1 MPFDILTRLSLT
13 AKIATIIVLAN
24 FAGLAVTS
32 YFSWTAE
39 TAAALETA
47 YLNWQRNAQQI
58 GEIAEGGV
66 KWKKAAAIREAYS
79 LYRSTPLQGMAHFE
93 AINGKGETVDS
104 WTVDGEDTALLTSI
118 AVKTI
123 KAVSEE
129 PVWDKTAGDFVA
141 LALPLGKDKAGQPI
155 GYIATVWSTKLIYA
169 ESNMKSLEFLAKQ
182 AVVIT
187 LVICAFLIAMRRNVG
202 KPLAKLS
209 ARIAAFQKGDFES
222 PVAFL
227 EKRDEIGV
235 IARALDAS
243 LKEAGAKLG
252 QEKIAAAQRDALDA
266 ERVRFSEQAG
276 EAARNQAEIVARIG
290 RALEQLAEGDF
301 AIRLPDLG
309 PDFEKLRTDFH
320 KMIESVSETVREIGG
335 ATIAVDSGTS
345 ELARAADDL
354 AKRTETQAASLGETA
369 SALDQ
374 ITVTVRSSS
383 ARAEDAGR
391 MVAEAKTGAHNSAVV
406 VREAI
411 GAMNKIQGSSNQIG
425 QIIGVIDEIAFQ
437 TNLLALNAGVEAARA
452 GDAGRGFAV
461 VAQEVRELA
470 QRSANAA
477 KEIKQLISASGAE
490 VAAGVSLVNRTG
502 DALGLIEEQISRIN
516 DSIAAIV
523 QSSRDQATGLL
534 EINTSINRMD
544 QVTQQN
550 AAMVEETNAACHEL
564 TAQSSLLKRA
574 VSHLRIDDLAEHRQ
588 PAATAAASARTELR
602 PANPRQMIRQPTPR
616 GGGGAAFAT
625 AQDSWEEF

>member
-1 MPFDILTRLSLT
+1 MLFGLFTRLSLT
-13 AKIATIIVLAN
+13 AKIATIIVMAN
-24 FAGLAVTS
+24 LIGLGVTS
-32 YFSWTAE
+32 YFSWTSE

-47 YLNWQRNAQQI
+47 YVNWQRNSRQI

-66 KWKKAAAIREAYS
+66 KWKKAPAIREAYS
-79 LYRSTPLQGMAHFE
+79 LYRSSPIEGMVHFE
-93 AINGKGETVDS
+93 AVTGKGETADA
-104 WTVDGEDTALLTSI
+104 WTADDADAGVLTAS
-118 AVKTI
+118 AAETI
-123 KAVSEE
+123 KAVGDE
-129 PVWDKTAGDFVA
+129 PVWNKTGDGFVT
-141 LALPLGKDKAGQPI
+141 LALPLGKDKSGQRI

-169 ESNMKSLEFLAKQ
+169 ESNMKSLAFVGKQ
-182 AVVIT
+182 AMVIA
-187 LVICAFLIAMRRNVG
+187 LVIGVFLLAMRRNVG
-202 KPLAKLS
+202 KPLARLTN
-209 ARIAAFQKGDFES
+209 RIDAFQKGDLDS

-243 LKEAGAKLG
+243 LKEASAKLV
-252 QEKIAAAQRDALDA
+252 QERGAAIQRDELDA
-266 ERVRFSEQAG
+266 ERVRFSEQVGA
-276 EAARNQAEIVARIG
+276 AARNQAEVVARIG
-290 RALEQLAEGDF
+290 KALEQLAEGDF
-301 AIRLPDLG
+301 SIRLPDLG

-320 KMIESVSETVREIGG
+320 KMIDAVSETVREIGG
-335 ATIAVDSGTS
+335 ATTAVDSGTS

-354 AKRTETQAASLGETA
+354 AKRTETQATSLGETA
-369 SALDQ
+369 NALDQ
-374 ITVTVRSSS
+374 ITTTVHSSS
-383 ARAEDAGR
+383 ARAEEAGR

-477 KEIKQLISASGAE
+477 KEIKNLISASGAE

-502 DALGLIEEQISRIN
+502 DALGLIEDQISRIN
-516 DSIAAIV
+516 DSIASIV

-534 EINTSINRMD
+534 EVNSSIGRMD

-564 TAQSSLLKRA
+564 TNQSRLLKRA
-574 VSHLRIDDLAEHRQ
+574 VSNLRIDVVAEPRHVQRTPVPAARPDPRASQPRQ
-588 PAATAAASARTELR
+588 PAHRSVGANALASS
-602 PANPRQMIRQPTPR
+602 
-616 GGGGAAFAT
+616 
-625 AQDSWEEF
+625 QDSWEEF